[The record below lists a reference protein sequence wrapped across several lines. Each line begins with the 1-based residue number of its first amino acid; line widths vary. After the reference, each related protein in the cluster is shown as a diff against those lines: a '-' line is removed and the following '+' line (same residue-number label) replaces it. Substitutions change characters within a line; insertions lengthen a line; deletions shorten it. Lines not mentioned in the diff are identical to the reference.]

1 MKSRINFS
9 ITQLEYIWAVYKH
22 GHFAKAAEAC
32 SVTQP
37 TLSMQVQK
45 LEEDLGVIIFDRSRK
60 PILLTDVG
68 KKIIEQIQTVLFEA
82 KKIEGIISQS
92 ESNTVH
98 GELIVGV
105 IPTIA
110 PYLLPLMLPV
120 LKKSY
125 PDLKLKIM
133 ELQTSR
139 IIEQLSNDEIDVGIL
154 ATPLNIPKVIEI
166 PMYYEPFLVLSNKG
180 HSLSNM
186 KKVKYANLNMDDVW
200 LLEEGHCLRN
210 QVLDICALKPSKA
223 AKRNFEFESGSLET
237 LKRLVNS
244 YGGYTLIPQLASE
257 DLGSNTQLIP
267 FERPIPSREIGL
279 VYQRA
284 HYKENLIETLSEA
297 ILKSIPAEI
306 SRIRQKDLEV
316 IGIEEK

>member
-9 ITQLEYIWAVYKH
+9 ITQLEYIWAVYKY

-45 LEEDLGVIIFDRSRK
+45 LEQDLGVVIFDRSKK

-82 KKIEGIISQS
+82 KKIESIISQS
-92 ESNTVH
+92 ESSVVH
-98 GELIVGV
+98 GELVVGV

-120 LKKSY
+120 LEKNF
-125 PDLKLKIM
+125 PELKLKIL

-139 IIEQLSNDEIDVGIL
+139 IIEQLRNDEIDVGIL
-154 ATPLNIPKVIEI
+154 ATPLKLAKIIEI
-166 PMYYEPFLVLSNKG
+166 PLYYEPFLVLSKKD
-180 HSLSNM
+180 HPLSKV
-186 KKVKYANLNMDDVW
+186 KKVKYSNLSTDDVW

-210 QVLDICALKPSKA
+210 QVLDICALKPNKTT
-223 AKRNFEFESGSLET
+223 KRNFQFESGSLET

-244 YGGYTLIPQLASE
+244 YGGYTLIPQLAAE
-257 DLGSNTQLIP
+257 DIGSQTQLTA
-267 FERPIPSREIGL
+267 FDRPIPSREIGL

-284 HYKENLIETLSEA
+284 HYKEALIETLSEA
-297 ILKSIPAEI
+297 ILKSIPEDI
-306 SRIRQKDLEV
+306 SRIRQKDLDV
-316 IGIEEK
+316 IGVEKT

>member
-1 MKSRINFS
+1 MKSRVNFS

-32 SVTQP
+32 NVTQP

-45 LEEDLGVIIFDRSRK
+45 LEEDLGVIVFDRSKK

-68 KKIIEQIQTVLFEA
+68 KKIIDQIQSVLFEA
-82 KKIEGIISQS
+82 KKIESIISDNKS
-92 ESNTVH
+92 ETVH
-98 GELIVGV
+98 GELVVGV

-110 PYLLPLMLPV
+110 PYLLPRMLPV
-120 LKKSY
+120 LEKNY
-125 PDLKLKIM
+125 PELKLKIL
-133 ELQTSR
+133 ELQTKR
-139 IIEQLSNDEIDVGIL
+139 IVEQLGNDEIDVGIL
-154 ATPLNIPKVIEI
+154 ATPLNLSKIIEI
-166 PMYYEPFLVLSNKG
+166 PLYYEPFLVLTNIESD
-180 HSLSNM
+180 LSKTKKM
-186 KKVKYANLNMDDVW
+186 KYSNLNSDDVW

-210 QVLDICALKPSKA
+210 QVLDICAMKQNKK

-257 DLGSNTQLIP
+257 DIGSQTMLIP
-267 FERPIPSREIGL
+267 FERPIPAREIGL

-284 HYKENLIETLSEA
+284 HYKEALIESLSEA
-297 ILKSIPAEI
+297 ILESIPKDV
-306 SRIRQKDLEV
+306 STIRQKDLDV
-316 IGIEEK
+316 IGIE

>member
-1 MKSRINFS
+1 MKSRVNFS

-32 SVTQP
+32 NVTQP

-45 LEEDLGVIIFDRSRK
+45 VEEDLGVIIFDRSKK

-82 KKIEGIISQS
+82 KKIESIISQN
-92 ESNTVH
+92 ESNAVH

-120 LKKSY
+120 LEKNY
-125 PDLKLKIM
+125 PELKLKIV
-133 ELQTSR
+133 ELHTNR
-139 IIEQLSNDEIDVGIL
+139 IIEQLGNDEIDVGIL
-154 ATPLNIPKVIEI
+154 ATPLNLPKVIEI
-166 PMYYEPFLVLSNKG
+166 PLYYEPFLVLSKKD
-180 HSLSNM
+180 HALSKL
-186 KKVKYANLNMDDVW
+186 KKIKYANLNTDDVW

-210 QVLDICALKPSKA
+210 QVLDICSLKPNKA
-223 AKRNFEFESGSLET
+223 AKRNFQFESGSLET

-244 YGGYTLIPQLASE
+244 YGGYTLIPALASE
-257 DLGSNTQLIP
+257 DIGSNTQLVA
-267 FERPIPSREIGL
+267 FDRPIPAREIGL

-284 HYKENLIETLSEA
+284 HYKESLIETLSEA
-297 ILKSIPAEI
+297 ILKSIPEDI

-316 IGIEEK
+316 IGIE